1 MSDNDRTHIADAM
14 RWALAAS
21 TDPAL
26 ASADWIA
33 SDINPSCVTV
43 EALLTDPEI
52 DLIRLRRAKSAFK
65 TMRVLGETARD
76 RRLGARLYAASIAAG
91 IVWHQRRV
99 SAQSDQALRRAFH
112 GLLDDADMPQSLR
125 DLAGRAL
132 CELSQTRTMDEAV

>member
-1 MSDNDRTHIADAM
+1 MSENGKSQIVDAM
-14 RWALAAS
+14 RWALASS

-33 SDINPSCVTV
+33 SDIDPTRPTV
-43 EALLTDPEI
+43 EALLTDPDV

-65 TMRVLGETARD
+65 TMRLIGETSKD

-99 SAQSDQALRRAFH
+99 SQQSDEALRRAFH
-112 GLLDDADMPQSLR
+112 GLLDDHDMPQALR

-132 CELSQTRTMDEAV
+132 CELGQTRTVDDRA